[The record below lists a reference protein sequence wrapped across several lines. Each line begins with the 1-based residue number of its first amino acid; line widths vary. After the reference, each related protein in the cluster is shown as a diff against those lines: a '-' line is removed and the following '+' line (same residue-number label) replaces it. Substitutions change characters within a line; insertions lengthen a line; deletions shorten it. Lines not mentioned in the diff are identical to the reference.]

1 MKKLFIGPA
10 VAAVFGAIAAF
21 WIGGISALFTVAILS
36 VLEVTL
42 SFDNAI
48 INAGVLRTMPEK
60 WQKRF
65 LTWGIAVAVFG
76 TRLILPIVIV
86 SAVLVMSPL
95 VVASLAFFDPH
106 RYGLLLQSS
115 HHAIG
120 AFGGTFLMMVALKY
134 FFDVTKETHWID
146 IIESCMARW
155 GSVEAIQVMLVLSAL
170 LVVSFFSSTE
180 QSIILNAGIVGI
192 LLFILMES
200 ITSQMQ
206 GGVHQKALMGGLAAF
221 VYLEVLDSAFS
232 LDGVVGAFAITTNL
246 VAIAIGLGI
255 GAYFVRSLTVYL
267 VRTHA
272 LRELPYLDH
281 GAHWA
286 ILGLAATMLV
296 GLVMEVPEVI
306 TGSIGLAFVGAAYWS
321 SLRAK
326 SN

>member
-1 MKKLFIGPA
+1 MDKLFIGPII
-10 VAAVFGAIAAF
+10 VTVLGLIAAF
-21 WIGGISALFTVAILS
+21 WLGGVTALLTVAILA

-48 INAGVLRTMPEK
+48 INAGVLRTMEAT

-76 TRLILPIVIV
+76 TRLVLPILIV
-86 SAVLVMSPL
+86 SAVVVMSPL
-95 VVASLAFFDPH
+95 TVASLAFFDPAQ
-106 RYGLLLQSS
+106 YGLFLESS

-120 AFGGTFLMMVALKY
+120 AFGGAFLMMVALKY
-134 FFDVTKETHWID
+134 FFDETKDIHWI
-146 IIESCMARW
+146 EMLEKHMVRW
-155 GSVEAIQVMLVLSAL
+155 GSVEAIEVMIVLVAL
-170 LVVSFFSSTE
+170 LAASFLDRAE
-180 QSIILNAGIVGI
+180 QSMILVAGIVGVV
-192 LLFILMES
+192 LFILMEA
-200 ITSQMQ
+200 ITSSMQ
-206 GGVHQKALMGGLAAF
+206 GGVHKKALVGGLAAF

-267 VRTHA
+267 VKTQA
-272 LRELPYLDH
+272 LRALPYLEH

-286 ILGLAATMLV
+286 ILGLALAMIA
-296 GLVMEVPEVI
+296 GLVIQIPEAV
-306 TGSIGLAFVGAAYWS
+306 TGTIGLAFVGAAYWS

-326 SN
+326 IV

>member
-1 MKKLFIGPA
+1 MQKLFIGPT
-10 VAAVFGAIAAF
+10 VAAVLGALVAF
-21 WIGGISALFTVAILS
+21 WVGGIPALFTVAILS

-95 VVASLAFFDPH
+95 VVASLAFFDPQQ
-106 RYGLLLQSS
+106 YGLLLQSS

-146 IIESCMARW
+146 IIESRMARW
-155 GSVEAIQVMLVLSAL
+155 GSVEAIQVMLVLIAL
-170 LVVSFFSSTE
+170 LVVSFFAPVE
-180 QSIILNAGIVGI
+180 QVVILSAGIVGI
-192 LLFILMES
+192 VLFILMES

-206 GGVHQKALMGGLAAF
+206 SGVHQKALMGGLAAF

-246 VAIAIGLGI
+246 LAIAIGLGI

-306 TGSIGLAFVGAAYWS
+306 TGSIGLACVGAAYWS
-321 SLRAK
+321 SLRARG
-326 SN
+326 